1 MKEYYEQV
9 NVPKAPEEP
18 DERIDKMTGMPYDV
32 QAGEAFIDEED
43 RFGFAAGGLI
53 AIIKRLS
60 RGVDDIVE
68 DTRPT
73 TRFNADDGT
82 RETLRDFRY
91 RETENF
97 VDPNSPDYSV
107 TRVTKDNA
115 DNNIEYQQPDNRY
128 FEARKSTEDRLAKEL
143 DDEFNVIPEDDMDLV
158 QRYVDD
164 IPKVS
169 DRPPVP
175 SNVSKEEFIKG
186 SVEQKPQYNGRF
198 FSETRYDNPLSARI
212 PRELGMH
219 IGTKGQSETILM
231 RGTHPTAENMIER
244 VAIAKY
250 MDDGMTQ
257 SQAKVA
263 VVEEGIPD
271 EVMDFIVK
279 ELNESVPIGVE
290 PSLQQGFINVKNPL
304 VLDTDMI
311 NWNPAKFLGGSDP
324 SGNLKLAEQAQT
336 FVDALNKQVELPDAQ
351 FTQIVDDASAQID
364 SIIRKKDMNSGKL
377 LNAAYD
383 HNINI
388 VTRNMLEDLGFDSIQ
403 YRNLGELTRVSER
416 QAGGNSY
423 ILFKED
429 QFATD
434 FKDLPPVK
442 PFDSIPKPATYDE
455 MFDALDVKKKD
466 KINVD
471 IPEGESVGIRL
482 DIPAYRDHNTWI
494 PTIHAKG
501 RTSHRATVYIED
513 VNLTPTKGN
522 EETAYKIGQAKY
534 FKNEIDRLASEGK
547 LRTGFRS
554 GDYNKGEL
562 IDSSTKE
569 GKDAIK
575 KIKTGYDKTNFSR
588 IEGSLVNKTDEENF
602 KIAQEALN
610 SEEWTQVGY
619 NPERHS
625 YYFDRATGEPILSGD
640 TAVQV
645 GPLVLVKNAKFG
657 NRSDFKYATGGRVLR
672 SLGRTRRAEGGFM
685 GKINKAL
692 AKLVGR
698 GPKKQ
703 MDTFIEAVNLNN
715 QFVDLGILKPNQRI
729 KYAEWEM
736 TKDKEGKP
744 VPVKDERGYKVP
756 SRFLTEQEVRNFN
769 RDNVAMGISGNEE
782 SFNAIQHA
790 LLGYDNAY
798 LTSPFVQGRELLS
811 AQKQIDLGNDP
822 RTEHGDRWNNSFGID
837 AKRRGVSRED
847 FKYTNIANSIGYEDN
862 KGTKYKMQNNI
873 PLERGSDLITN
884 MADVPP
890 DFISKTMDRFARAE
904 QEAEERNYQ

>member
-9 NVPKAPEEP
+9 NVPQAPEEP
-18 DERIDKMTGMPYDV
+18 DERIDKMTGLPYDI

-60 RGVDDIVE
+60 RGIDDVVD

-73 TRFNADDGT
+73 TRFNADDET
-82 RETLRDFRY
+82 RGTLRDFRY
-91 RETENF
+91 REPENF

-115 DNNIEYQQPDNRY
+115 DNNMEYQQPDNRY
-128 FEARKSTEDRLAKEL
+128 FEARKSAEDRLAKEI
-143 DDEFNVIPEDDMDLV
+143 DDEFNAVPEDDMDLV

-169 DRPPVP
+169 DKPPVP
-175 SNVSKEEFIKG
+175 STASKEEFIKD

-219 IGTKGQSETILM
+219 IGTKGQAETILM

-244 VAIAKY
+244 VAVAKY
-250 MDDGMTQ
+250 MDNGMTEA
-257 SQAKVA
+257 QAKVA
-263 VVEEGIPD
+263 FVEEGIPD
-271 EVMDFIVK
+271 DVMDFIVK

-311 NWNPAKFLGGSDP
+311 NWNPSKFLGGSDP
-324 SGNLKLAEQAQT
+324 TGGLKLVEQAET
-336 FVDALNKQVELPDAQ
+336 FVDALNTQVKLPDAQ

-388 VTRNMLEDLGFDSIQ
+388 ITRNMLEDLGFDSIQ
-403 YRNLGELTRVSER
+403 YKNLGELTRVSER

-423 ILFKED
+423 ILFRDD
-429 QFATD
+429 QFVTD

-588 IEGSLVNKTDEENF
+588 IDGSLVNKTDEENF

-640 TAVQV
+640 AAVQV

-657 NRSDFKYATGGRVLR
+657 NRSDFKYATGGRVLG
-672 SLGRTRRAEGGFM
+672 SLGRTHRAEGGIL
-685 GKINKAL
+685 GVIESSIKKG
-692 AKLVGR
+692 AKLLGFGDDR
-698 GPKKQ
+698 QIQISADATDLTKQ
-703 MDTFIEAVNLNN
+703 IA
-715 QFVDLGILKPNQRI
+715 P
-729 KYAEWEM
+729 
-736 TKDKEGKP
+736 DKEVTWIHQGKP
-744 VPVKDERGYKVP
+744 ITTDELRSLK
-756 SRFLTEQEVRNFN
+756 TN
-769 RDNVAMGISGNEE
+769 RDKISLSGNEE
-782 SFNAIQHA
+782 TFDAVNHA
-790 LLGYDNAY
+790 LFGYESAERPITAFAGQAKEVY
-798 LTSPFVQGRELLS
+798 QG
-811 AQKQIDLGNDP
+811 AKQAVKGQEW
-822 RTEHGDRWNNSFGID
+822 RTELKDMWNNSWGINQRKQGLSRPEFD
-837 AKRRGVSRED
+837 MALAQAIKDTNDKLNRGESLRMGED
-847 FKYTNIANSIGYEDN
+847 IVLNAMDLAQRDQRNTGGKI
-862 KGTKYKMQNNI
+862 
-873 PLERGSDLITN
+873 LGSLH
-884 MADVPP
+884 
-890 DFISKTMDRFARAE
+890 
-904 QEAEERNYQ
+904 RNCA

>member
-91 RETENF
+91 REPENF
-97 VDPNSPDYSV
+97 VDPNSPDYSI
-107 TRVTKDNA
+107 TRVSKDNA

-128 FEARKSTEDRLAKEL
+128 FEARRSAEDRLAKEL
-143 DDEFNVIPEDDMDLV
+143 DDEFNAIPEDDIDLI

-175 SNVSKEEFIKG
+175 SSVSKEEFLRG

-250 MDDGMTQ
+250 MDDGMTE
-257 SQAKVA
+257 SQARVA
-263 VVEEGIPD
+263 VVEEGVPD
-271 EVMDFIVK
+271 EVMDFIIK

-388 VTRNMLEDLGFDSIQ
+388 VTRKMLEDLGFDSIQ

-434 FKDLPPVK
+434 FAKDAIETIK
-442 PFDSIPKPATYDE
+442 PFDSVPRPATYDE
-455 MFDALDVKKKD
+455 MFEALDARKKE
-466 KINVD
+466 KINVE
-471 IPEGESVGIRL
+471 IPDGQKVGLRL
-482 DIPAYRDHNTWI
+482 DIPAYRDHDTWV
-494 PTIHAKG
+494 PTIHDEGGTKL
-501 RTSHRATVYIED
+501 TSHRATAAISD
-513 VNLTPTKGN
+513 VDLNMSDALQRKA
-522 EETAYKIGQAKY
+522 E
-534 FKNEIDRLASEGK
+534 
-547 LRTGFRS
+547 
-554 GDYNKGEL
+554 
-562 IDSSTKE
+562 
-569 GKDAIK
+569 AIK
-575 KIKTGYDKTNFSR
+575 GGKAKSPFAR
-588 IEGSLVNKTDEENF
+588 IGGRLINRTDEENY
-602 KIAQEALN
+602 KLAQEYLDDP
-610 SEEWTQVGY
+610 EWTQVGY
-619 NPERHS
+619 NPDRHS
-625 YYFDRATGEPILSGD
+625 YFFDRANPSKPVVAGEEAL
-640 TAVQV
+640 QV

-657 NRSDFKYATGGRVLR
+657 NRSDFRYATGGRVLR

-736 TKDKEGKP
+736 TKDTEGNP

-756 SRFLTEQEVRNFN
+756 ARFLTEQEVRNFN

-782 SFNAIQHA
+782 AFNAIQHA

-890 DFISKTMDRFARAE
+890 DFISKTMDRFTRAE
-904 QEAEERNYQ
+904 QEAKERNYQ

>member
-91 RETENF
+91 REPENF
-97 VDPNSPDYSV
+97 VDPNSPDYSI
-107 TRVTKDNA
+107 TRVSKDNA

-128 FEARKSTEDRLAKEL
+128 FEARRSAEDRLAKEL
-143 DDEFNVIPEDDMDLV
+143 DDEFNAIPEDDIDLV

-175 SNVSKEEFIKG
+175 SSVSKEEFLQG
-186 SVEQKPQYNGRF
+186 SVEQKPQYNGRV

-250 MDDGMTQ
+250 MDDGMTE
-257 SQAKVA
+257 SQARVA
-263 VVEEGIPD
+263 VVEEGVPD

-336 FVDALNKQVELPDAQ
+336 FVDALNKQVKLPDAQ

-388 VTRNMLEDLGFDSIQ
+388 VTRKMLEDLGFDSIQ

-434 FKDLPPVK
+434 FAEDAIETIK
-442 PFDSIPKPATYDE
+442 PFDSVPRPATYDE
-455 MFDALDVKKKD
+455 MFEALDARKKE
-466 KINVD
+466 KINVE
-471 IPEGESVGIRL
+471 IPDGQKVGLRL
-482 DIPAYRDHNTWI
+482 DIPAYTRYDTWV
-494 PTIHAKG
+494 PTIHDEGGTKL
-501 RTSHRATVYIED
+501 TSHRATAAISD
-513 VNLTPTKGN
+513 VDLNMSDALQRKA
-522 EETAYKIGQAKY
+522 E
-534 FKNEIDRLASEGK
+534 
-547 LRTGFRS
+547 
-554 GDYNKGEL
+554 
-562 IDSSTKE
+562 
-569 GKDAIK
+569 AIK
-575 KIKTGYDKTNFSR
+575 GGKAKSPFAR
-588 IEGSLVNKTDEENF
+588 IGGRLINRTDEENY
-602 KIAQEALN
+602 KLAQEYLDDP
-610 SEEWTQVGY
+610 EWTQVGY
-619 NPERHS
+619 NPDRHS
-625 YYFDRATGEPILSGD
+625 YFFDRANPSKPVVAGEEAL
-640 TAVQV
+640 QV

-657 NRSDFKYATGGRVLR
+657 NRSDFRYATGGRVLR
-672 SLGRTRRAEGGFM
+672 SLGRR
-685 GKINKAL
+685 L
-692 AKLVGR
+692 A
-698 GPKKQ
+698 
-703 MDTFIEAVNLNN
+703 
-715 QFVDLGILKPNQRI
+715 
-729 KYAEWEM
+729 
-736 TKDKEGKP
+736 
-744 VPVKDERGYKVP
+744 
-756 SRFLTEQEVRNFN
+756 
-769 RDNVAMGISGNEE
+769 
-782 SFNAIQHA
+782 
-790 LLGYDNAY
+790 
-798 LTSPFVQGRELLS
+798 
-811 AQKQIDLGNDP
+811 
-822 RTEHGDRWNNSFGID
+822 
-837 AKRRGVSRED
+837 
-847 FKYTNIANSIGYEDN
+847 
-862 KGTKYKMQNNI
+862 
-873 PLERGSDLITN
+873 
-884 MADVPP
+884 
-890 DFISKTMDRFARAE
+890 
-904 QEAEERNYQ
+904 

>member
-91 RETENF
+91 REPENF
-97 VDPNSPDYSV
+97 VDPNSPDYSI
-107 TRVTKDNA
+107 TRVSKDNA

-128 FEARKSTEDRLAKEL
+128 FEARRSAEDRLAKEL
-143 DDEFNVIPEDDMDLV
+143 DDEFNAIPEDDIDLI

-175 SNVSKEEFIKG
+175 SSVSKEEFLRG

-250 MDDGMTQ
+250 MDDGMTE
-257 SQAKVA
+257 SQARVA
-263 VVEEGIPD
+263 VVEEGVPD
-271 EVMDFIVK
+271 EVMDFIIK

-434 FKDLPPVK
+434 FAKDAIETIK
-442 PFDSIPKPATYDE
+442 PFDSVPRPATYDE
-455 MFDALDVKKKD
+455 MFEALDARKKE
-466 KINVD
+466 KINVE
-471 IPEGESVGIRL
+471 IPDGQKVGLRL
-482 DIPAYRDHNTWI
+482 DIPAYRDHDTWV
-494 PTIHAKG
+494 PTIHDEGGTKL
-501 RTSHRATVYIED
+501 TSHRATAAISD
-513 VNLTPTKGN
+513 VDLNMSDALQRKA
-522 EETAYKIGQAKY
+522 E
-534 FKNEIDRLASEGK
+534 
-547 LRTGFRS
+547 
-554 GDYNKGEL
+554 
-562 IDSSTKE
+562 
-569 GKDAIK
+569 AIK
-575 KIKTGYDKTNFSR
+575 GGKAKSPFAR
-588 IEGSLVNKTDEENF
+588 IGGRLINRTDEENY
-602 KIAQEALN
+602 KLAQEYLDDP
-610 SEEWTQVGY
+610 EWTQVGY
-619 NPERHS
+619 NPDRHS
-625 YYFDRATGEPILSGD
+625 YFFDRANPSKPVVAGEEAL
-640 TAVQV
+640 QV

-657 NRSDFKYATGGRVLR
+657 NRSDFRYATGGRVLR

-736 TKDKEGKP
+736 TKDTEGNP

-756 SRFLTEQEVRNFN
+756 ARFLTEQEVRNFN

-782 SFNAIQHA
+782 AFNAIQHA

-890 DFISKTMDRFARAE
+890 DFISKTMDRFTRAE
-904 QEAEERNYQ
+904 QEAKERNYQ